1 MSILNNDS
9 NYYYNN
15 NLVLVVLHEYV
26 FQQAVKNKN
35 RYIRFIQYYGHLI
48 LKIQQMM
55 LSFLYCYQKT
65 NTNK

>member
-15 NLVLVVLHEYV
+15 NLVLHEYV

-35 RYIRFIQYYGHLI
+35 RYISVIQY
-48 LKIQQMM
+48 
-55 LSFLYCYQKT
+55 
-65 NTNK
+65 